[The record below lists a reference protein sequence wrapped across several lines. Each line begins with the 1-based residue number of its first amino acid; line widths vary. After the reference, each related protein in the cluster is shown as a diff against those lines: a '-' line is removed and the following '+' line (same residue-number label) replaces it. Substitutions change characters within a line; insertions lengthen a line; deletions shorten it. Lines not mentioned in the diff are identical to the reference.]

1 MLCTSVYHAIM
12 GNLSSSQSSLPG
24 MLKSPRHHANVKKQ
38 SVKWQ
43 KLLQVSNNITKT
55 SKTSYLPNILRELK
69 KKKAQTKSEVAI
81 GPFNS
86 QPGAPELGDLTV
98 ATNQAFLLQL
108 FIIQFL
114 HMDFFFSL
122 LFLEGV
128 PIFLNPT
135 GGSI

>member
-38 SVKWQ
+38 SVKRQ

-69 KKKAQTKSEVAI
+69 KKK
-81 GPFNS
+81 GP
-86 QPGAPELGDLTV
+86 
-98 ATNQAFLLQL
+98 NQL
-108 FIIQFL
+108 
-114 HMDFFFSL
+114 
-122 LFLEGV
+122 
-128 PIFLNPT
+128 
-135 GGSI
+135 